1 MSLDLTSRPRDVHD
15 WRDPQALTKSLF
27 PCLLLLSCLPL
38 GLPALALLASTGDP
52 GQNTRTSPGYYA
64 CAGPPLLANRS
75 LGGKGGP
82 ALRCLSREAWVAI
95 GALGAGQGVWHL
107 VAPARCNPPSHYL
120 DWPDSRIRFVRAE
133 HRVCSRTGHV
143 GMFCCPGLAVRR
155 EDSVLA
161 AECTSPHSPSPGLEC
176 ISCSPLL
183 AASHPSKPLLAGL
196 ADELCTMFWL
206 PSTLP
211 DQFSAKMSE
220 MLHLHPFYPGKYHN
234 MIFPYFYFQNWP
246 FSFTEL
252 TTS

>member
-1 MSLDLTSRPRDVHD
+1 MHQSRGQLDAGQWVWWQLPTCRHPT
-15 WRDPQALTKSLF
+15 ALYS
-27 PCLLLLSCLPL
+27 LLL
-38 GLPALALLASTGDP
+38 
-52 GQNTRTSPGYYA
+52 
-64 CAGPPLLANRS
+64 PPFLENCFD
-75 LGGKGGP
+75 KTW
-82 ALRCLSREAWVAI
+82 E
-95 GALGAGQGVWHL
+95 
-107 VAPARCNPPSHYL
+107 
-120 DWPDSRIRFVRAE
+120 IR
-133 HRVCSRTGHV
+133 GHV

-183 AASHPSKPLLAGL
+183 AASHQSKPLLAGL

-220 MLHLHPFYPGKYHN
+220 MLHLHPFYPGKYLN
-234 MIFPYFYFQNWP
+234 MIFPYFCFQNWP

-252 TTS
+252 TIFIYRYYRQNVIY

>member
-1 MSLDLTSRPRDVHD
+1 MLAPRTACPRPPSLDWRPRPKHQDLA
-15 WRDPQALTKSLF
+15 W
-27 PCLLLLSCLPL
+27 LLRVRR
-38 GLPALALLASTGDP
+38 PAAP
-52 GQNTRTSPGYYA
+52 RQPVPWWKRR
-64 CAGPPLLANRS
+64 AGPTLPEQRGVGGNR
-75 LGGKGGP
+75 GTWG
-82 ALRCLSREAWVAI
+82 
-95 GALGAGQGVWHL
+95 GAGGVAP
-107 VAPARCNPPSHYL
+107 VAPARCNPPPDCL
-120 DWPDSRIRFVRAE
+120 DWPDSGIRFVRAE
-133 HRVCSRTGHV
+133 HRVCSRRGHV

-161 AECTSPHSPSPGLEC
+161 AECTSPHSPSPAGLEC

-220 MLHLHPFYPGKYHN
+220 MLHLHPFYPGKYLI
-234 MIFPYFYFQNWP
+234 MIVPYFCFKNRP
-246 FSFTEL
+246 FSFIEL